1 MRRTMYLWLSGILA
15 VAFLGLTWALA
26 SNNSPRLGLDLQGG
40 ASVVLSPTGTYNH
53 SALGQAQRIINNRVN
68 GLGVAGATVQSQG
81 NNIVVE
87 LPGVKN
93 ATAALAV
100 IGQTAQLQFRPVVLD
115 PSSGQE
121 LIFSGPGPSPSTSGA
136 PATSPTTKAAA
147 GSTAGQVKAAAAGSP
162 TPAPN
167 PLAATAGS
175 TAAPSA

>member
-40 ASVVLSPTGTYNH
+40 ASVVLSPTGTYSH
-53 SALGQAQRIINNRVN
+53 SALGQAQKIINNRVN

-100 IGQTAQLQFRPVVLD
+100 IGQTAQLQFRPVAVD
-115 PSSGQE
+115 SNGQE
-121 LIFSGPGPSPSTSGA
+121 LIYAGPGPAAS
-136 PATSPTTKAAA
+136 AAA
-147 GSTAGQVKAAAAGSP
+147 GST
-162 TPAPN
+162 TTAP
-167 PLAATAGS
+167 
-175 TAAPSA
+175 

>member
-53 SALGQAQRIINNRVN
+53 SALGQAQKIINNRVN
-68 GLGVAGATVQSQG
+68 GLGVAGATVQTQG

-87 LPGVKN
+87 LSGVKN
-93 ATAALAV
+93 ATTALAV
-100 IGQTAQLQFRPVVLD
+100 IGQTAQLQCRPGVLA

-121 LIFSGPGPSPSTSGA
+121 AIFSGPGPAPS
-136 PATSPTTKAAA
+136 
-147 GSTAGQVKAAAAGSP
+147 V
-162 TPAPN
+162 
-167 PLAATAGS
+167 
-175 TAAPSA
+175 AAPSTT